1 MMRAALALARR
12 SLGRTWPNP
21 AVGCVIVRDGMVLS
35 RGRTQEGGRP
45 HAEADAIAKAKET
58 LEGATV
64 YVSLEPCS
72 HHGKTPPCADA
83 LIEAGVSRVVSALE
97 DPDPRVKGSGHARL
111 RTAGIRVDVGE
122 GAIEATEINA
132 GFLMRVRHGRPLF
145 HLKVA
150 GSLDG
155 RIATASGES
164 KWITGEAA
172 RADGQHL
179 RATHDAILI
188 GAATAAADDP
198 ELTCRLPGLGA
209 RSPVR
214 IVFDSRARLA
224 LSSKLVKTAREVPV
238 WVVCTKVA
246 PASSRRA
253 LEEQGVETIE
263 VAAEGSG
270 RVDVHVASKALASRG
285 LTRVLVEGG
294 GALSAALLKAVLID
308 RVSAYRAGVALG
320 SDARSAVGDL
330 AVSRLDFAPRFRLVS
345 VRELAGDTVETW
357 RRRT

>member
-1 MMRAALALARR
+1 
-12 SLGRTWPNP
+12 
-21 AVGCVIVRDGMVLS
+21 
-35 RGRTQEGGRP
+35 
-45 HAEADAIAKAKET
+45 
-58 LEGATV
+58 
-64 YVSLEPCS
+64 
-72 HHGKTPPCADA
+72 
-83 LIEAGVSRVVSALE
+83 
-97 DPDPRVKGSGHARL
+97 
-111 RTAGIRVDVGE
+111 VGE
-122 GAIEATEINA
+122 GAIEASEVNA
-132 GFLMRVRHGRPLF
+132 GFLMRVRSGRPLF

-150 GSLDG
+150 SSFDG

-188 GAATAAADDP
+188 GAATASADDP

-209 RSPVR
+209 RSSVR
-214 IVFDSRARLA
+214 IVFDSKARL
-224 LSSKLVKTAREVPV
+224 SPGSKLAKTAREVPV
-238 WVVCTKVA
+238 WVMCTNAAPVA
-246 PASSRRA
+246 SRRA
-253 LEEQGVETIE
+253 LEELGVETIE

-270 RVDVHVASKALASRG
+270 RVDVQVASKALGARG

-294 GALSAALLKAVLID
+294 GQVSAAFLKANLVD
-308 RVSAYRAGVALG
+308 RVSVYHAGLALG

-345 VRELAGDTVETW
+345 ARDVGGDTVETW